1 MLLCRKRV
9 LEGKNSEYSLFASE
23 KLACRM
29 RELEIAVKKRSGLW
43 LNVEM
48 RETWLVS
55 VCSGR

>member
-1 MLLCRKRV
+1 MLST
-9 LEGKNSEYSLFASE
+9 EGSESKVTASLTFLLK

-29 RELEIAVKKRSGLW
+29 RELELQLKKVRAW